1 MLREKVVWEGQS
13 CAMVSCAADVVS
25 CAADVVSCAADV
37 GSCAAE
43 VATIMTS
50 PDSIQA
56 WLWKVLLMQSHLVL
70 HKYRVMPPPPPGIG
84 QS

>member
-1 MLREKVVWEGQS
+1 MLREEVVWEGQS

-25 CAADVVSCAADV
+25 CAADVGSCAAD
-37 GSCAAE
+37 

-56 WLWKVLLMQSHLVL
+56 WLWKVLLMQSHLAL
-70 HKYRVMPPPPPGIG
+70 HKYRNATTITWYWPVLIV
-84 QS
+84 